1 MPRRYALLYESML
14 PSVLHARDRLL
25 VKGGLVLPSSCELAI
40 CVSSHDRLGFWDD
53 VYGFDYK
60 CLLPEVCY

>member
-1 MPRRYALLYESML
+1 ML